1 MTSVR
6 HVWKEIRQGLDRER
20 QAKDS
25 FKHAIQSDVINPLST
40 FRVSYMFVFSLYLL
54 TNFIRIPMNVLVGVL
69 KKILNH
75 LHQIITI
82 IVKLFRS

>member
-40 FRVSYMFVFSLYLL
+40 FRVSYMFVFFHFIYLQ
-54 TNFIRIPMNVLVGVL
+54 
-69 KKILNH
+69 IL
-75 LHQIITI
+75 
-82 IVKLFRS
+82 SGYP